1 MVEVYIWR
9 RQRSCCVGRLHNSNA
24 GWPQAA
30 RWPDEFEETLA
41 KCQCIQNANCMP
53 WLGALVG
60 LKCAKR
66 PAESQNQHWKRES
79 VCGVLGPY
87 MCHPHRVPQPCA
99 LSRTAHHVSILG
111 CLLSAMPL
119 QRVLAKSAH
128 QIADAAFRPN
138 ICWGGS
144 LDLSLVLFGVLAVKQ
159 LVRRCS
165 GTRMAK
171 GLEMHHHSVHFI
183 THQSFAFY

>member
-1 MVEVYIWR
+1 MIIAKRPRRYACHCVVEVYIWR

-87 MCHPHRVPQPCA
+87 MCHPHRVPQCSTALRSEPSSAPCLHIRLSVVSNA
-99 LSRTAHHVSILG
+99 LAASTG
-111 CLLSAMPL
+111 
-119 QRVLAKSAH
+119 
-128 QIADAAFRPN
+128 QICTSN
-138 ICWGGS
+138 C
-144 LDLSLVLFGVLAVKQ
+144 
-159 LVRRCS
+159 RCS
-165 GTRMAK
+165 IQTQHMLGRLA
-171 GLEMHHHSVHFI
+171 
-183 THQSFAFY
+183 